1 MRRKLRIWSHLRK
14 KSLIEKLIFCVV
26 RVTVQYSYNWKIGQ
40 MELLKRKTLF
50 LGIFQN
56 FQNRSFSKHT
66 LKKYDPIFF
75 RTLQILGSSPV
86 TFIKSFHYRPFPS
99 KFPTISED
107 SEEKFFLEY
116 VFAEVANPWLVAC
129 NVIEKQTISQMFA
142 IFEILEDLFFS
153 EHFRKSVSSFQFV
166 SGLETIVVQFCWKGT
181 PLDTF
186 LDTFQSFRYS
196 YFKTPLW

>member
-26 RVTVQYSYNWKIGQ
+26 RVTVQYSYNWKIAQ

-56 FQNRSFSKHT
+56 FQNCSFFKHT
-66 LKKYDPIFF
+66 LKKYDAIFF

-99 KFPTISED
+99 KFLTISED
-107 SEEKFFLEY
+107 SEEKFFLQY
-116 VFAEVANPWLVAC
+116 VFVEVANPWLVAC
-129 NVIEKQTISQMFA
+129 NVREKQTNSQMFV
-142 IFEILEDLFFS
+142 IFEILEDLFPS
-153 EHFRKSVSSFQFV
+153 EHFRKSISSF
-166 SGLETIVVQFCWKGT
+166 
-181 PLDTF
+181 
-186 LDTFQSFRYS
+186 
-196 YFKTPLW
+196 

>member
-1 MRRKLRIWSHLRK
+1 MD
-14 KSLIEKLIFCVV
+14 
-26 RVTVQYSYNWKIGQ
+26 
-40 MELLKRKTLF
+40 LLKRKTLF

-56 FQNRSFSKHT
+56 FQNCSFSKHT
-66 LKKYDPIFF
+66 LKKYDAIFF

-86 TFIKSFHYRPFPS
+86 IFIKSFHYRPFPS

-107 SEEKFFLEY
+107 LEEKFFLEY
-116 VFAEVANPWLVAC
+116 VFVEVANPWLVAC
-129 NVIEKQTISQMFA
+129 NVTEKQTISQMFA

-153 EHFRKSVSSFQFV
+153 EHFRKSISSFQFV

-186 LDTFQSFRYS
+186 FGYFSKHSVQLFQNTFMVRYVMKFS
-196 YFKTPLW
+196 RV

>member
-1 MRRKLRIWSHLRK
+1 MKFSIKDFFSKCDQIRRNLRIWSHLLK
-14 KSLIEKLIFCVV
+14 KSLMEKLIFCAV

-56 FQNRSFSKHT
+56 FQNSSFSKHT
-66 LKKYDPIFF
+66 LKKHDPIFF

-107 SEEKFFLEY
+107 LEEKFFLEY
-116 VFAEVANPWLVAC
+116 VFVEVANP
-129 NVIEKQTISQMFA
+129 
-142 IFEILEDLFFS
+142 
-153 EHFRKSVSSFQFV
+153 
-166 SGLETIVVQFCWKGT
+166 
-181 PLDTF
+181 
-186 LDTFQSFRYS
+186 
-196 YFKTPLW
+196 